1 MHVMIIGAAGMLGSK
16 TAKRLTQKGQLSGKR
31 IERLTLVDV
40 VEPTAPDG
48 FAGTA
53 DLRVCDLSV
62 EGAAASLMAER
73 PDIIIHLAA
82 IVSGEAEA
90 DFAKGYAINLD
101 GARWLFEAIR
111 LAGDAYCPRVVFT
124 SSIAVFGAPFPDRI
138 GDDFILTPLT
148 SYGTQKAI
156 GELLLADYSRRGF
169 FDGVGIRLPTIC
181 IRPGAPNRAAS
192 GFFSNILREPL
203 KGEDAILPVEETVR
217 HWFAS
222 PRAAVEFIVHAAEI
236 DTRLLGSRRNLTM
249 PGICATV
256 RDEIDALRRAAG
268 DGAVALIRVAPDESI
283 QRIIA
288 GWPQEFDTKRA
299 ESLGFCA
306 DASFDDIIRI
316 HLEDEMQG
324 GRS

>member
-1 MHVMIIGAAGMLGSK
+1 MGRGGCS
-16 TAKRLTQKGQLSGKR
+16 
-31 IERLTLVDV
+31 
-40 VEPTAPDG
+40 
-48 FAGTA
+48 
-53 DLRVCDLSV
+53 
-62 EGAAASLMAER
+62 R
-73 PDIIIHLAA
+73 PP
-82 IVSGEAEA
+82 
-90 DFAKGYAINLD
+90 
-101 GARWLFEAIR
+101 R

-124 SSIAVFGAPFPDRI
+124 SSIAVFGAPFSGRI

-169 FDGVGIRLPTIC
+169 FDGVGIGLPTIC

-203 KGEDAILPVEETVR
+203 KGDEAILPVEETVR

-236 DTRLLGSRRNLTM
+236 DTSLLGSRRNLTM
-249 PGICATV
+249 PGVCATV

-268 DGAVALIRVAPDESI
+268 DAAVALIRVAPDESI

-299 ESLGFCA
+299 ELLGFKA

-316 HLEDEMQG
+316 HVEDEMQG